1 MNQEIFNELIKKC
14 IDDKNIEKAL
24 QLYLEN
30 EKLNPFLIE
39 EYIIKIK
46 SSFYACEL
54 ISIGERNLD
63 VDSFIDMIIKTGD
76 ITFIG
81 EVALNNLISTELSYE
96 NTVKLRKAC
105 EKDK

>member
-1 MNQEIFNELIKKC
+1 MNQEKFNELIKKC

-46 SSFYACEL
+46 SSFYACE
-54 ISIGERNLD
+54 SA
-63 VDSFIDMIIKTGD
+63 S
-76 ITFIG
+76 
-81 EVALNNLISTELSYE
+81 
-96 NTVKLRKAC
+96 
-105 EKDK
+105 